1 MQYDIVKIKEDII
14 NLVNS
19 AEYQELYSYYSQSS
33 FFNILNLSRK
43 ETIHSEFLAWLFN
56 SKANHELGDY
66 AIRKLL
72 ETLALIVNKFQKTNK
87 ENKFPLEIE
96 DIIISGNYDIDN
108 VIVQR
113 EKNAGGN
120 GFIDI
125 YIELDVVIQNE
136 PLQLSLVIENKVK
149 SREGDKQTT
158 RYYEWSKKECYKT
171 IFVFLT
177 PLSNA
182 EFENLSEPECEC
194 KNYIQLNYQYI
205 VDYIIEP
212 CKRLKIPDE
221 ARMFIENYLRT
232 LSYPALQLDTK
243 ESERGDIVMA
253 IGERE
258 RNLLRNFWE
267 AHKELLIA
275 AISALKDDPE
285 ISDEDRI
292 SINNGLEAVIKASNK
307 DTSKYSFNGSKY
319 AKNRLVLAVIKKYV
333 EDNPNVTYKELKR
346 IFPDKMQGTKHGVF
360 QSLKSAIEIYEETD
374 IPRHFI
380 KDDEV
385 VQLSDEKIAVCSQ
398 WGINRNDEYNSNINK
413 FIRKANELGYLISH
427 DMNYR

>member
-1 MQYDIVKIKEDII
+1 M
-14 NLVNS
+14 
-19 AEYQELYSYYSQSS
+19 
-33 FFNILNLSRK
+33 FNP
-43 ETIHSEFLAWLFN
+43 
-56 SKANHELGDY
+56 KANHELGDY

-72 ETLALIVNKFQKTNK
+72 EALALIVNKFQKTNK

-125 YIELDVVIQNE
+125 YIELDVIMQNE
-136 PLQLSLVIENKVK
+136 PLQLSLAIENKVK
-149 SREGDKQTT
+149 STEGDKQTT
-158 RYYEWSKKECYKT
+158 RYYEWSKKEYHKT
-171 IFVFLT
+171 IFVYLT

-221 ARMFIENYLRT
+221 ARMFIENYLRA

-285 ISDEDRI
+285 ISDEDRT
-292 SINNGLEAVIKASNK
+292 SINNGLEAVIKASIK
-307 DTSKYSFNGSKY
+307 DTSKYRFNESKY

-333 EDNPNVTYKELKR
+333 EDNPNVTYKELKSV
-346 IFPDKMQGTKHGVF
+346 FPDEVQGTKYGVF
-360 QSLKSAIEIYEETD
+360 QSLQSAAEIYKETG

-380 KDDEV
+380 KNDEV
-385 VQLSDEKIAVCSQ
+385 IQLNDEKIAVCSQ

-413 FIRKANELGYLISH
+413 FIRKANELGYIISH
-427 DMNYR
+427 EMDY